1 MDFKWYECGS
11 LEEIGARTQQLWE
24 CYANQIFLKEIGI
37 RNDKDI
43 VGNFDLRGGLGWSLY
58 LNLF

>member
-1 MDFKWYECGS
+1 MSVEVWKKLELGPNSYESG
-11 LEEIGARTQQLWE
+11 RVV
-24 CYANQIFLKEIGI
+24 YANQIFLKEIGI